1 MPDKIISLCYVSK
14 RNDKST
20 ELCRIADLI
29 DGDFVPYTYSTGIDF
44 YDTNRDLIY
53 GSTSELQAEL
63 ESIGVFEWNAYL
75 SASNEWRTRTSKATD
90 VSWCEVIFTKHG
102 TIEQLVQVLKIG
114 YPMTKY
120 DRLHDIILCCRPTGS
135 KCEASYISKA
145 DAAYR
150 DGKLCL
156 NDSVATLPRDT
167 LDIRYAVGE
176 CKCRYSPQN
185 TRKYLASKQACHV
198 VGTVEVKSKDEIV
211 GSIIWQFIDKD
222 ALPRKERQ
230 AARKAL
236 EKLSMPSIVEMIAAR
251 FQCSN
256 TQAEKYAEE
265 YIVRT
270 HAKLEATDTQRLIEL
285 LIENDSEATRHMQA
299 AVQKRWDETQQEQI
313 QAAQH
318 RQAEAAETLDAVRK
332 QIAEADKT
340 LKETKSQQAEIEVK
354 VKETQILL
362 EQVEAK
368 IQKRIEDFKTDYASA
383 LVENAVIKS
392 AIMPHQHS
400 GADHASDPNHSKW
413 MITLPDNSTDI
424 SMLEENIDVAIEN
437 WEIICANKDMARGLT
452 LLTFAAYAK
461 NQPLLLVGES
471 AILVSDLISSSI
483 CGQPAIKICATDETQ
498 DFQSIVEEIGKKQE
512 AVVCLVNG
520 LKAGYDHFRMLMQL
534 CPQRMF
540 VVTEM
545 HSESLALEPTSLFTV
560 FFPVFCDFFYNGK
573 QADDLPTCDCC
584 EGLYKK
590 INQMTARSIKEAKAC
605 VSQWLNSGFYPPVVR
620 ERCANLLA
628 AMNLLAQMLGID
640 SNNVLIWTIELLF
653 TPLLKCMRKEDSLKT
668 HLEECTI
675 LDSDRK
681 ASLISFIS
689 MEE

>member
-1 MPDKIISLCYVSK
+1 MSDKIISLCYVSK

-29 DGDFVPYTYSTGIDF
+29 DGSFVPYSYSTGIDF

-53 GSTSELQAEL
+53 GSTSELQAEP

-75 SASNEWRTRTSKATD
+75 SASDEWRTKTSKATD

-102 TIEQLVQVLKIG
+102 TVEQLVQILKIG
-114 YPMTKY
+114 YPVIKY

-135 KCEASYISKA
+135 KCEAIYISKS

-156 NDSVATLPRDT
+156 NDSVASLPRDT
-167 LDIRYAVGE
+167 LDIRYAIGE

-185 TRKYLASKQACHV
+185 TRKYLASKEACHV
-198 VGTVEVKSKDEIV
+198 VGTVEVKTKDEII

-236 EKLSMPSIVEMIAAR
+236 EKLTMPSVVEMIAAR

-265 YIVRT
+265 YIART
-270 HAKLEATDTQRLIEL
+270 HAKLDATDTQRLIEL
-285 LIENDSEATRHMQA
+285 LIENDSEATQRMQA

-313 QAAQH
+313 QAAQK
-318 RQAEAAETLDAVRK
+318 RQAEAAASLDAVQK
-332 QIAEADKT
+332 QIAEADKK
-340 LKETKSQQAEIEVK
+340 LIETQSRQAEIEVK
-354 VKETQILL
+354 VNEAQILL
-362 EQVEAK
+362 EQVEEK
-368 IQKRIEDFKTDYASA
+368 IHKRIEGFKTDYASA
-383 LVENAVIKS
+383 LVENAVIAA
-392 AIMPHQHS
+392 AIMPHQHG
-400 GADHASDPNHSKW
+400 GADHASDINHSKW

-424 SMLEENIDVAIEN
+424 GTLEENIDVAIEN
-437 WEIICANKDMARGLT
+437 WEEICVNQDLARGLT
-452 LLTFAAYAK
+452 LLTFAAYAQK
-461 NQPLLLVGES
+461 QPLLLVGEG

-483 CGQPAIKICATDETQ
+483 CGQPAIKVRTTDETQ
-498 DFQSIVEEIGKKQE
+498 DFQGIVEEIEKKPE
-512 AVVCLVNG
+512 SVVCLVNG
-520 LKAGYDHFRMLMQL
+520 LKAGYDHIRMLMQM
-534 CPQRMF
+534 CPHRMF

-545 HSESLALEPTSLFTV
+545 HSEAITIEPTSLFTV

-573 QADDLPTCDCC
+573 RAVDLPTYDCC
-584 EGLYKK
+584 EELYNR
-590 INQMTARSIKEAKAC
+590 IQQMTARSIKEAKVT

-620 ERCANLLA
+620 ERCGSLFA
-628 AMNLLAQMLGID
+628 AMILLAQTLSID
-640 SNNVLIWTIELLF
+640 ANNVLALTIELLF
-653 TPLLKCMRKEDSLKT
+653 TPLLKCMKKKDSLLT

-681 ASLISFIS
+681 ANLISFINA
-689 MEE
+689 EE